1 MDYVSNLICIFPIV
15 LYYLPLKRLDH
26 NRLRCKFSK
35 SSLKLSPQLQD
46 GTRRCTFRCSLGLRS
61 QTRRFPPNHIS
72 DDPSRVQSFI
82 LGHLH
87 YVKRIATNLWLLTC
101 ASIGYAQ
108 FPLEGMFVLKQ
119 RKRLR
124 ASTRHHNLQNRIIPT
139 TLFSNSLSFIGR
151 KLVAA

>member
-87 YVKRIATNLWLLTC
+87 YVKRIATNLLAVDVC
-101 ASIGYAQ
+101 EY
-108 FPLEGMFVLKQ
+108 
-119 RKRLR
+119 
-124 ASTRHHNLQNRIIPT
+124 RIRT
-139 TLFSNSLSFIGR
+139 VSVGR
-151 KLVAA
+151 DVCSQTKKAAACFDTSSQPPK